1 VSEPPAKPLLGDV
14 CRWCL
19 TVTYAAPFCQ
29 RLGHWRMRQE
39 EYESDLK
46 RWQETERAEKPR
58 PAEPSKAPSS
68 RAELMIGL
76 TPGVRQFL
84 AAMGRKG
91 GSSRSDRKKAAAR
104 ANGKIRHGGQGSA

>member
-1 VSEPPAKPLLGDV
+1 MSEPPAKPLPGDV

-29 RLGHWRMRQE
+29 RLGHWRLKQE

-46 RWQETERAEKPR
+46 RWQETERAEK
-58 PAEPSKAPSS
+58 SKSL
-68 RAELMIGL
+68 ELKSAATRRDLALAL
-76 TPGVRQFL
+76 TPGVREFL

-91 GSSRSDRKKAAAR
+91 GSSRSPRKQAASR
-104 ANGKIRHGGQGSA
+104 RNGHLAGQRRPA